1 MKRDCVDER
10 SEEFSGVERRVLK
23 RGDISFDEERNQMSI
38 QVLCRRGGTEKIL
51 GAECQEDYLSGAPPS
66 VGAERTKNCGFYKPP
81 RWPETALLDGS
92 KLNLYWIDKEYVSIH
107 FEILPAVPISWSTW
121 QMLGEG
127 AKHTFS
133 PLTFLL
139 RG

>member
-1 MKRDCVDER
+1 MNTGGVHYDVVLEIEDNESVHDSSVIENRLKGDCVNEQ

-66 VGAERTKNCGFYKPP
+66 VGAERTENFEKPRSLRRPEMAFP
-81 RWPETALLDGS
+81 RL
-92 KLNLYWIDKEYVSIH
+92 VSI
-107 FEILPAVPISWSTW
+107 I
-121 QMLGEG
+121 
-127 AKHTFS
+127 
-133 PLTFLL
+133 
-139 RG
+139 

>member
-38 QVLCRRGGTEKIL
+38 QVLCRRGGMEKIL

-66 VGAERTKNCGFYKPP
+66 VGAERTRKFLVLQTLQMAGNGTSRRFLA
-81 RWPETALLDGS
+81 EFVLD
-92 KLNLYWIDKEYVSIH
+92 
-107 FEILPAVPISWSTW
+107 
-121 QMLGEG
+121 
-127 AKHTFS
+127 
-133 PLTFLL
+133 
-139 RG
+139 